1 MRFFLRP
8 DGRTYSIL
16 SAAKDLL
23 GDVVVVTVHGSQ
35 RSRMGGIKTYVA
47 EDFMAAEKMIA
58 KIAAT
63 RINHG
68 YQEQL

>member
-1 MRFFLRP
+1 
-8 DGRTYSIL
+8 
-16 SAAKDLL
+16 
-23 GDVVVVTVHGSQ
+23 
-35 RSRMGGIKTYVA
+35 MGGIKTYVA
-47 EDFMAAEKMIA
+47 EDFAVAEAMIT

>member
-16 SAAKDLL
+16 SAAPDLL
-23 GDVVVVTVHGSQ
+23 GDIVVVTIHGSQ

-58 KIAAT
+58 RIAAT
-63 RINHG
+63 RIKHG

>member
-1 MRFFLRP
+1 MHFFLRP

-23 GDVVVVTVHGSQ
+23 GDVVVVTVHSSQ

-47 EDFMAAEKMIA
+47 EDFAVAEKMIA